1 MNVAEGKLHPPRI
14 GCGVHI
20 LVVHGDEEDVYLSLP
35 SKNVVSY
42 GKKLGGRLRNA
53 GLEYYGWP
61 WLSKSGLN
69 LYERRGEKVSVVRPG
84 LGTE

>member
-1 MNVAEGKLHPPRI
+1 LEGEQERECR
-14 GCGVHI
+14 GSGVHI
-20 LVVHGDEEDVYLSLP
+20 LVVQGDEEDVYLSLP

-61 WLSKSGLN
+61 WLSKGGLN